1 MKTAYHA
8 TETRNS
14 EQILRGGLE
23 ADLPLADQ
31 SLPCGVYL
39 FSVLTDAEDYAAL
52 NFDEW
57 TILAVNV
64 DGGAYTA
71 MQWKGGVGAANWGWY
86 TPGRMPVGNHNYNF
100 KITATPALYQ
110 ADGIYTLDPQV
121 VVVPDL

>member
-57 TILAVNV
+57 TILAVN
-64 DGGAYTA
+64 
-71 MQWKGGVGAANWGWY
+71 
-86 TPGRMPVGNHNYNF
+86 
-100 KITATPALYQ
+100 I
-110 ADGIYTLDPQV
+110 DGIDLTPDPTYDEGVAWIATGDIDAGRIDSIADQHPV
-121 VVVPDL
+121 RF